1 MSQLQQ
7 ILEQFNID
15 AMVFG
20 AIVASIVL
28 AFILVVVIFSVR
40 YKSLLE
46 KIDDLKLRLGEKKEK
61 IGLLE
66 ESLREVQILNAS
78 QLQEIQQYQDLEER
92 FKKEQEKIEEE
103 LHQAKE
109 RIEAQMEKISSLEG
123 NRRELEAKLE
133 NALENLGKA
142 EEEIENVRK
151 RNEFW
156 VEQLSEL
163 RTKHEALKL
172 RLRRFEN

>member
-1 MSQLQQ
+1 MLQDF
-7 ILEQFNID
+7 LTQFHID
-15 AMVFG
+15 EMVFG
-20 AIVASIVL
+20 AIVASVIL

-40 YKSLLE
+40 YKSQQE
-46 KIDDLKLRLGEKKEK
+46 KILELRERLGEKKEK
-61 IGLLE
+61 IDLLE

-92 FKKEQEKIEEE
+92 YRKEQEKIEEQ
-103 LHQAKE
+103 LKAARE
-109 RIEAQMEKISSLEG
+109 RIEEQQERISTLHGEKK
-123 NRRELEAKLE
+123 ELEAKLG
-133 NALENLGKA
+133 NALENLAKV
-142 EEEIENVRK
+142 EEEMEKVLK

-172 RLRRFEN
+172 RLRKYEG

>member
-109 RIEAQMEKISSLEG
+109 RIEAQMAKISSLEG
-123 NRRELEAKLE
+123 NRRELAAKLE

>member
-1 MSQLQQ
+1 MSKLQQ
-7 ILEQFNID
+7 LLEQFNID

-20 AIVASIVL
+20 AIAASIVL

-46 KIDDLKLRLGEKKEK
+46 KIDDLKYRLGEKKEK
-61 IGLLE
+61 ISLLE

-78 QLQEIQQYQDLEER
+78 QVQEIQQYQNLEER
-92 FKKEQEKIEEE
+92 FRKEQEKIEEQ
-103 LHQAKE
+103 LRQAKE

-123 NRRELEAKLE
+123 SRRELEAKLE
-133 NALENLGKA
+133 NALGNLGKA

-172 RLRRFEN
+172 RLRRFEK

>member
-1 MSQLQQ
+1 MLQKL
-7 ILEQFNID
+7 LEQFNVD

-20 AIVASIVL
+20 AIVASIIL

-40 YKSLLE
+40 YKGQQE
-46 KIDDLKLRLGEKKEK
+46 RIDELRSRLAEKKEK
-61 IGLLE
+61 ISLLE
-66 ESLREVQILNAS
+66 ESLREVQILNAA

-92 FKKEQEKIEEE
+92 FRKEQEKIEEQ
-103 LHQAKE
+103 LKSAKE
-109 RIEAQMEKISSLEG
+109 RIEAQVEKISSLEG
-123 NRRELEAKLE
+123 NRRELEAKLG

-142 EEEIENVRK
+142 EEEIEKVRK

-163 RTKHEALKL
+163 RTKHEAIKL
-172 RLRRFEN
+172 RLRRYES